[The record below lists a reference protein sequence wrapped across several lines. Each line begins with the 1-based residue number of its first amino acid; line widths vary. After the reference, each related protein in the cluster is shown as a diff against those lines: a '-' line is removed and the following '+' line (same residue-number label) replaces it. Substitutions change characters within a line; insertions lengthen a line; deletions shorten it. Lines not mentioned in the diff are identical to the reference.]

1 MGARLQGERERE
13 ARVTQLG
20 LGPPLPGTPAA
31 QSTVPE
37 QLVAPAPD
45 LVPQGGATAQDNGEQ
60 VSLTQQEDTGDGEED
75 AVPWHVATP
84 GAPPPQDWG
93 HPAEEELNEEPATSV
108 EGCSPHFLTTKVG
121 VPLGPP

>member
-1 MGARLQGERERE
+1 MDRTCTVEENIVAAFCKTRDKRFPNMGARLQGERERE

-31 QSTVPE
+31 QSAVPE

-75 AVPWHVATP
+75 AVPWH
-84 GAPPPQDWG
+84 
-93 HPAEEELNEEPATSV
+93 
-108 EGCSPHFLTTKVG
+108 
-121 VPLGPP
+121 